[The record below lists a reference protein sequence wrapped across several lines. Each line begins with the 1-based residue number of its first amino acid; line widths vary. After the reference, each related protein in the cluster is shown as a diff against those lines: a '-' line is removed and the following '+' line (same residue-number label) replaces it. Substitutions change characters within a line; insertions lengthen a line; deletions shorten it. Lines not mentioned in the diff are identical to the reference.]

1 MPKSNESTKKSN
13 DTQPTSMRL
22 RDEIAAEKPRYK
34 RGSKIDRIIE
44 QLDGQ
49 DRDDF
54 IAALRDKSVP
64 NVVLMRVM
72 QRRGFDISD
81 SGIST
86 YRSKIYA
93 TE

>member
-1 MPKSNESTKKSN
+1 
-13 DTQPTSMRL
+13 MRL
-22 RDEIAAEKPRYK
+22 RDEIAAERPRYK

>member
-13 DTQPTSMRL
+13 DTQPTSTRL

>member
-1 MPKSNESTKKSN
+1 MPKSKESMRKSN
-13 DTQPTSMRL
+13 GTQPTSTRL

-54 IAALRDKSVP
+54 IAALRDKSIAH
-64 NVVLMRVM
+64 VVIVRVM
-72 QRRGFDISD
+72 RRRGFDISE
-81 SGIST
+81 SGVSDH
-86 YRSKIYA
+86 RSKVYA
-93 TE
+93 AE

>member
-1 MPKSNESTKKSN
+1 
-13 DTQPTSMRL
+13 MRL

-44 QLDGQ
+44 QLEGQ
-49 DRDDF
+49 DREDF
-54 IAALRDKSVP
+54 VAALQDKSIP
-64 NVVLMRVM
+64 NVVIMRVM

-81 SGIST
+81 SGISI

>member
-1 MPKSNESTKKSN
+1 MKKSK

-34 RGSKIDRIIE
+34 RGSKIDRVIE
-44 QLDGQ
+44 QLEGQ

-54 IAALRDKSVP
+54 VAALRDKSVP

-86 YRSKIYA
+86 YRSKLYA
-93 TE
+93 IE